1 MLAVKPT
8 RLIGAATKECVM
20 SEFFKKV
27 ISHAEFKRGMSHLLV
42 GAAIGVVAS
51 LIESRRAAD

>member
-1 MLAVKPT
+1 
-8 RLIGAATKECVM
+8 M

>member
-1 MLAVKPT
+1 
-8 RLIGAATKECVM
+8 
-20 SEFFKKV
+20 
-27 ISHAEFKRGMSHLLV
+27 MSHLLV